1 MPVLTG
7 LYRGLLGVL
16 CCTVRVRPLEGS
28 AVLHMDLGL
37 LTVILWELLRI
48 KPFNL
53 ALSYHQCHS
62 NDTVLCKTLIF
73 DIGWLIID

>member
-1 MPVLTG
+1 MGYLLFQKKSKTSMPLLTG

-37 LTVILWELLRI
+37 L
-48 KPFNL
+48 
-53 ALSYHQCHS
+53 HS
-62 NDTVLCKTLIF
+62 MGVTAYKTI
-73 DIGWLIID
+73 